1 VEDVIRDWVYW
12 ETLLRVLKRRWLI
25 CERTSKEYKMSTLD
39 ELAREAYLNSKLKGF
54 HERDFITNGN
64 FGIRNPSIDGERL
77 ALIHS
82 EISECLDSLRDGND
96 EGAEEELADV
106 IIRVLDF
113 SESKG
118 WSMDKA
124 VANKMAKNK
133 HRERLHGKKW

>member
-1 VEDVIRDWVYW
+1 
-12 ETLLRVLKRRWLI
+12 
-25 CERTSKEYKMSTLD
+25 MATLD

-54 HERDFITNGN
+54 HERDFVKGAALTTSGSQIAVTL
-64 FGIRNPSIDGERL
+64 INPSIDGERL

-82 EISECLDSLRDGND
+82 EVSECLDDLRSGND

-113 SESKG
+113 AESKG